1 MALGELSALADAVCW
16 AGTGVTTKRLGR
28 AIRPVH
34 VSAFLATV
42 STLAL
47 LVISAATGQL
57 DDIARTPA
65 SSIGLFALGA
75 ALGAAGMLMFFIT
88 ISMGSVGAAY
98 TATSGLYILFSLIG
112 GVLFLG
118 DRAGVWTIIGAAAI
132 LAGLYLFNSRP
143 AADQP
148 PIDLSQGGERAGEA
162 SAAGG
167 PRRFLPFLGE
177 RMPQRRSRPPVTG
190 RASAGAWGMTG
201 GAATAAFGLATVTA
215 VLWAIDLLAS
225 KKGLEE
231 AGLLA
236 NGLVHQAVPALL
248 FGGFVA
254 ASAKTRRIHIGPG
267 DRLRLG
273 MAGVLYVGSTLSW
286 NYALANADAGVTALL
301 ASTSPV
307 FALILAGVLLRERL
321 SRTAVIG
328 AVLAFT
334 GIVAVIASR

>member
-1 MALGELSALADAVCW
+1 
-16 AGTGVTTKRLGR
+16 
-28 AIRPVH
+28 
-34 VSAFLATV
+34 
-42 STLAL
+42 
-47 LVISAATGQL
+47 
-57 DDIARTPA
+57 
-65 SSIGLFALGA
+65 
-75 ALGAAGMLMFFIT
+75 
-88 ISMGSVGAAY
+88 
-98 TATSGLYILFSLIG
+98 
-112 GVLFLG
+112 
-118 DRAGVWTIIGAAAI
+118 
-132 LAGLYLFNSRP
+132 
-143 AADQP
+143 
-148 PIDLSQGGERAGEA
+148 
-162 SAAGG
+162 
-167 PRRFLPFLGE
+167 
-177 RMPQRRSRPPVTG
+177 
-190 RASAGAWGMTG
+190 MTG